1 LQDDISIKWTMK
13 RAYDLLRT
21 RILFHTEFHLHLESE
36 TTLGWST
43 FIHERYLKQLNV
55 IIINHVRQQ

>member
-1 LQDDISIKWTMK
+1 MK